1 MAIEAK
7 LAKGKTQYLTFF
19 LIEGNSQFHTYW
31 LILLNLLSE
40 VDLQSPSRQC

>member
-19 LIEGNSQFHTYW
+19 LIEGTISYLLVY
-31 LILLNLLSE
+31 LIKFTK
-40 VDLQSPSRQC
+40 